1 MLLRTVPLP
10 TVPSQTETSKLF
22 NIHLAKHNL
31 SFEELQTLTGLS
43 QLDRQFQAFLPVKV
57 AKKLKEWRSS
67 SLSLAKVDESNFMIE
82 LGRYLNQFLAELLE
96 ISEETNRYKKRAD
109 EHQGLMLFKERFIQ
123 RGAKRYRKEI
133 AGNFASHHQQ
143 LLKQLDKKEITGN
156 SLEDRVTHYAL
167 QLEKDSLEEEAL
179 FQWGYLAMNTE
190 EGQALTKGWVTF
202 KFPNRLD
209 HTNLVKTETVG
220 HQGIRAR
227 IGTRP
232 QRKRDGFT
240 LTDPRMGQR
249 EIASEIDYCIYCHEH
264 EGDFCSI
271 GFPEKKKEPEL
282 GFRDNPLGGKLYGC
296 PLEQKI
302 SEMHLLERDGLSIG
316 ALAMM
321 MVDNPTVPATG
332 HRICNDC
339 MTACI
344 YQKQDPVDIPQIETA
359 ILVNVLELTWGV
371 ELYLLLTRWNPLKK
385 SGYLP
390 KNKNGHKVLVVGLGP
405 AGFTMAHYLSQEGC
419 YVAGVDGLKLEPLPE
434 KLLTEPVKT
443 WQDLEESLESRILY
457 GFGGVAEYGI
467 TVRWDKNFLKLIY
480 LMLGRREN
488 IDLFGGVRLGG
499 TFTLDDAFQY
509 GFDHVSL
516 AVGAGLPRVLTIK
529 NSLAR
534 GMRQASDFLMAMQ
547 LTGAAKKSSLANLQ
561 IRLPAVVIGGGLT
574 AVDTATEVQAYYI
587 HQVEKVAKRAHLL
600 GEATL
605 RERLNPED
613 NEILTEFL
621 THAKAIR
628 RERERATKVGESP
641 NFYPLLKKWGGVM
654 IAYRKTLEESPAYR
668 LNHQELT
675 KALEEGIFFAENLT
689 PEGVLLDEY
698 GHINAIQF
706 SQNGLYQ
713 QLPARAVLVAAGT
726 SPNTIYATE
735 YPGSLALEEGNHFQ
749 GYDLAG
755 EKKAID
761 REATPKDNFSP
772 FTSYRVDDK
781 RVSYIGDAHP
791 TFNGSVVKA
800 IASSKRTY
808 PLIMTALS
816 ELPQEGNEQDKKA
829 DKNRDKSQQG
839 GFKALSTFLQ
849 QGLTTTIRSV
859 TKHHSGMTEVWVKAP
874 IIAKNFQAGQFFR
887 LQTYEALAR
896 FEAGTQL
903 QIPLITVSG
912 TGVKG
917 DLVRLLVFPF
927 GTGQKLIPQLK
938 KGEKIVLAGPMG
950 APTDLPK
957 EKTIL
962 VMAGRWGA
970 AVMLDI
976 GLALKEAGNKVI
988 YLALMKNREEVE
1000 YPQELEAATDQII
1013 WCVEEG
1019 ELIPTNRVEDKS
1031 VQAQDIVTLL
1041 KELQETAT
1049 LDTLAVDRLMAM
1061 GSTSLLQVLQQGLSN
1076 KGELASL
1083 FRDDLEVTGTIGS
1096 PMQCMMKGV
1105 CGQCL
1110 QWQIDPKTGERTEAI
1125 FTCACQDQPLKKVD
1139 LDNLSARTSQN
1150 RLLDILSSLW
1160 LDKLLAQEE

>member
-1 MLLRTVPLP
+1 MPLH
-10 TVPSQTETSKLF
+10 TKTTELF
-22 NIHLAKHNL
+22 NSCLANTNL
-31 SFEELQTLTGLS
+31 SFETLQTLEGLS
-43 QLDRQFQAFLPVKV
+43 QLDSQFQAFLPTDV
-57 AKKLKEWRSS
+57 AEKLNQWR
-67 SLSLAKVDESNFMIE
+67 LSQITLTKIETSDFMIE
-82 LGRYLNQFLAELLE
+82 IGRHLNQFLAELLE
-96 ISEETNRYKKRAD
+96 ISDETNLYEERAN
-109 EHQGLMLFKERFIQ
+109 EHKGLMIFKERFIQ

-133 AGNFASHHQQ
+133 QGDFTSHHES
-143 LLKQLDKKEITGN
+143 LLKQLEEKNIVGH
-156 SLEDRVTHYAL
+156 SLEERVTHYAL
-167 QLEKDSLEEEAL
+167 QLEKDSANEEAL
-179 FQWGYLAMNTE
+179 FQWGYLAMHTE
-190 EGQALTKGWVTF
+190 EGQTLTKNWVTF

-209 HTNLVKTETVG
+209 HKNLVKTETVG

-240 LTDPRMGQR
+240 LTDPRMEQK

-271 GFPEKKKEPEL
+271 GFPEKKREPEL

-390 KNKNGHKVLVVGLGP
+390 KKENGHKVLVVGLGP
-405 AGFTMAHYLSQEGC
+405 AGFTMIHYLSQEGC
-419 YVAGVDGLKLEPLPE
+419 YVAGVDGLKLEPLPN

-443 WQDLEESLESRILY
+443 WQDLEESLDSRTLY
-457 GFGGVAEYGI
+457 GFGGVSEYGI

-480 LMLGRREN
+480 LMLGRRKN
-488 IDLFGGVRLGG
+488 IDLFGGIRLGG
-499 TFTLDDAFQY
+499 TFTLDDAFHY
-509 GFDHVSL
+509 GFDHISL

-561 IRLPAVVIGGGLT
+561 VRLPAVVIGGGLT

-587 HQVEKVAKRAHLL
+587 HQVEKVAKKVHVL
-600 GEATL
+600 GESAV
-605 RERLNPED
+605 REKLNSED

-621 THAKAIR
+621 AHADAVK
-628 RERERATKVGESP
+628 RERERASRVGDPP

-668 LNHQELT
+668 LNHQELA

-706 SQNGLYQ
+706 SQDGLYQ

-735 YPGSLALEEGNHFQ
+735 YPGSLAVEAEHHFQ
-749 GYDLAG
+749 GYNLTG
-755 EKKAID
+755 EKRIVD
-761 REATPKDNFSP
+761 SEATPKDNFSP
-772 FTSYRVDDK
+772 FTSYRVEEK

-800 IASSKRTY
+800 IASSKRTF
-808 PLIMTALS
+808 PLIMAALS
-816 ELPQEGNEQDKKA
+816 ELSQTNKAQDNKER
-829 DKNRDKSQQG
+829 KNKDDAVKE
-839 GFKALSTFLQ
+839 LSSFLQ
-849 QGLTTTIRSV
+849 QGLTATIHSV

-874 IIAKNFQAGQFFR
+874 IIAKNFKAGQFFR

-896 FEAGTQL
+896 MKAGTQL

-912 TGVKG
+912 TGVKD

-976 GLALKEAGNKVI
+976 GLALKQAGNRVI

-1019 ELIPTNRVEDKS
+1019 ELIPANRTADKS
-1031 VQAQDIVTLL
+1031 VQAKDIVMLL
-1041 KELQETAT
+1041 KELQQTGA

-1061 GSTSLLQVLQQGLSN
+1061 GSTSLLRVLQQELSD
-1076 KGELASL
+1076 KGELTSL
-1083 FRDDLEVTGTIGS
+1083 FRDNLEITGTIGS

-1110 QWQIDPKTGERTEAI
+1110 QWQIDPITGERTKAV
-1125 FTCACQDQPLKKVD
+1125 FTCACQDQPLKRVD

-1150 RLLDILSSLW
+1150 RLLDTLSSLW
-1160 LDKLLAQEE
+1160 VDKLLAQEE